1 MLMPK
6 RTKYRKIQKGK
17 MKGRSKGGRSLFF
30 GDYGLVAVEPG
41 RITSRQIEAMRV
53 TLSRRLKKVGSLFLR
68 IFPDRAIT
76 KKAAETR
83 MGKGKGNP
91 EYWVSVVKRER
102 ILCEISGVDITDA
115 KRILKA
121 ATYKLPVKTKFI
133 SKENSGL
140 VSS

>member
-17 MKGRSKGGRSLFF
+17 MKGRSKGARSLFF

-41 RITSRQIEAMRV
+41 RITARQIEALRV
-53 TLSRRLKKVGSLFLR
+53 TLSRRLKKIGALFLR
-68 IFPDRAIT
+68 IFPDRSIT

-91 EYWVSVVKRER
+91 EYWVSIVKRER
-102 ILCEISGVDITDA
+102 IVCEISGVDIVAA
-115 KRILKA
+115 KKILKA
-121 ATYKLPVKTKFI
+121 AAYKLPIKTKFI
-133 SKENSGL
+133 SKENQEL
-140 VSS
+140 VTS